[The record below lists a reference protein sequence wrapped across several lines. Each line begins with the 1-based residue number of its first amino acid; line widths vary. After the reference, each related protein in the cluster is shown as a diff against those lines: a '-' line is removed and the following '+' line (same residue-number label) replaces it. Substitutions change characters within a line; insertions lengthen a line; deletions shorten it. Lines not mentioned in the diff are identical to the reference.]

1 MPAADKDE
9 SLISHLEELR
19 KTLIKCFA
27 SVVIMLFPCLWL
39 SPKALD
45 LFVKMLLKG
54 NDITLNYFS
63 PMSVFILQIKL
74 ALLMAV
80 LLAFPYIAWNIW
92 NFILPALYDKE
103 RKFLSRAV
111 FLSSALFIGGVLFC
125 AFIILPL
132 IISFGLG
139 FSSETVKPVFEIN
152 NVVSLSLWLSF
163 VFGIMFQVPLI
174 TNMLIK
180 WGIADRESISS
191 KRPYVI
197 VGLLIIAAVLT
208 PPDIISQLL
217 LFLPAYFLF
226 ELGLML
232 SRNEKKQPSARES

>member
-1 MPAADKDE
+1 MDDKE
-9 SLISHLEELR
+9 QSIIAHLEELR
-19 KTLIKCFA
+19 QVLIKCFA
-27 SVVIMLFPCLWL
+27 SIGLMLPVCLWL
-39 SPKALD
+39 SPKCLDALVRF
-45 LFVKMLLKG
+45 LIKG
-54 NDITLNYFS
+54 QDISLNYFS
-63 PMSVFILQIKL
+63 PMGVFVLQLKL
-74 ALLMAV
+74 ALLMSV

-92 NFILPALYDKE
+92 NFILPALYDRE
-103 RKFLSRAV
+103 RKFLSKAV
-111 FLSSALFIGGVLFC
+111 FLSSTLFIGGVIFC
-125 AFIILPL
+125 GLIIFPL

-152 NVVSLSLWLSF
+152 NVVSLALWLSF

-197 VGLLIIAAVLT
+197 VGLLIAAAILT

-217 LFLPAYFLF
+217 LFMPAYFLF
-226 ELGLML
+226 ELSLLL
-232 SRNEKKQPSARES
+232 SKKE